1 MNYEKFVYVAGK
13 FFVVQEFIDRET
25 YKRCGDNSIVLM
37 SDEMIY
43 TAVAIRNISQT
54 PVMLNSWHTGGANQY
69 RGYRPWDCPIGA
81 RFSMHKYG
89 RAIDFKIVGWTTP
102 KIRGWLI
109 ENHKNFPYIKRI
121 EKDDG
126 QDRVHVDNK
135 VIKGHEDTI
144 ILFNP

>member
-1 MNYEKFVYVAGK
+1 MNAETFRKVAGK

-25 YKRCGDNSIVLM
+25 YKRCGNDSIVLM

-43 TAVAIRNISQT
+43 TAVVIRNISQT

-81 RFSMHKYG
+81 QYSMHKEG
-89 RAIDFKIVGWTTP
+89 RAIDFKIIGWTVP
-102 KIRGWLI
+102 RIQGWII
-109 ENHKNFPYIKRI
+109 ENHTALPYIRRI
-121 EKDDG
+121 EKNDG

-135 VIKGHEDTI
+135 IVKNHEDSI
-144 ILFNP
+144 IFFNP